1 MAGIYPQLE
10 GLVRG
15 CYVELVNS
23 CDTVT
28 LTNPQLYIERGC
40 CSVPLAL
47 NLEPKSRSMATFVKF
62 TGTATGAVGVLT
74 YDLVK
79 AEAQSNTRNIELKL
93 AVMYSVPF
101 NYNSYTNWFAIGLMN
116 IHTKCCQELYSRMYY
131 NDVVHYGD
139 FVRAQGGGSSL
150 TKGKDHVMVQASMSD
165 TSTALLRVEVTEI

>member
-10 GLVRG
+10 NLVRG

-28 LTNPQLYIERGC
+28 LTNPQLYIERGR

-47 NLEPKSRSMATFVKF
+47 NLGPKSSKMATFVK
-62 TGTATGAVGVLT
+62 TSGTATGAVGVLT

-79 AEAQSNTRNIELKL
+79 AEAQSNACNIQLKL

-101 NYNSYTNWFAIGLMN
+101 NRNSYTNWFAIGLMN
-116 IHTKCCQELYSRMYY
+116 SQTNCCKELYSRMYY
-131 NDVVHYGD
+131 NEVVHYGD
-139 FVRAQGGGSSL
+139 FVRAKGGGSSL
-150 TKGKDHVMVQASMSD
+150 QKERDHVVVQASMSN
-165 TSTALLRVEVTEI
+165 TGTAMLRVEVTEK

>member
-10 GLVRG
+10 DLVRG

-23 CDTVT
+23 CATVT
-28 LTNPQLYIERGC
+28 LTNPELYIERGC

-47 NLEPKSRSMATFVKF
+47 NLGPKSRSMATFVKF

-79 AEAQSNTRNIELKL
+79 AEDTRNILLKL

-101 NYNSYTNWFAIGLMN
+101 NYNSYTNWYAIGLMN
-116 IHTKCCQELYSRMYY
+116 SHTKCCQELYSRMYY
-131 NDVVHYGD
+131 NDVVQNGD
-139 FVRAQGGGSSL
+139 FVRAEGGGSSL
-150 TKGKDHVMVQASMSD
+150 QKQRDHVLVQASMSD
-165 TSTALLRVEVTEI
+165 TGTALLRVEVTEK